1 MKDYAAHEVKNI
13 CLLGHSGSGKTAV
26 VEAMLHLTKV
36 TDRMG
41 KTIDGTSVLDYDA
54 EEIKRG
60 QSVFTSL
67 APIEWKDHK
76 INFVDT
82 PGYFDYAQEME
93 AGLAVSDNAL
103 IVVDGKDG
111 VQTGTLRAFKQVTKR
126 KLPTIFFINKLDEEN
141 SSFEKVYD
149 QLRDTFGK
157 TVIPFELPIYEN
169 GQIVGSVNV
178 LRNKAWY
185 LNDRE
190 NAKEVPAELSAQVE
204 EYRDQISE
212 AVAMTC
218 DDLME
223 KFFSGETFDE
233 AELVQGLRLGV
244 RSGEIRPVYAGSA
257 VKMLGIE
264 RLLDLIGE
272 YFPSYGEIGTVEAL
286 DANDEV
292 IKMHTDESEA
302 FSALVYK
309 TLIDPFVG
317 RISFVKVMSG
327 VLTSDTQVVNVQKDK
342 AEKVAQIF
350 IIKGKHQLAVGK
362 LFTGDLGA
370 IVKLQY
376 TQTNDTL
383 ATKAKLVR
391 YPSIVFPEGLLAMSI
406 WPKSKN
412 DEDKMSTSLQRIE
425 EEDPSFKM
433 VKNGETNELVVYGLG
448 DQHLD
453 VVVNKLH
460 NKYKVDVDLKEP
472 RIPYRETIRSTV
484 TVEGKHKK
492 QSGGAGQFGHVFVT
506 FEPCDSE
513 DMVFE
518 EKVFGGAVPKQYF
531 PAVEQGLREAMVK
544 GVLAGYRVVGVKATL
559 VDGKYHEVDSKEIAF
574 KMAARLAYKAGMP
587 LAKPALLE
595 PIVKISVT
603 IPEEYT
609 GTVIGDFNK
618 RRGLILGMELNDE
631 GEQVVSA
638 EVPMSEVMR
647 YSTELRSF
655 TQGIGTYTQVF
666 DRYEPAP
673 QPIADKVVANTKHHM
688 DNEEDE

>member
-26 VEAMLHLTKV
+26 VEAMLYLTKV

-41 KTIDGTSVLDYDA
+41 KTIDGTSVLDYDP

-111 VQTGTLRAFKQVTKR
+111 VQTGTIRAFKQVTKR
-126 KLPTIFFINKLDEEN
+126 KLPSIFFINKLDEEN
-141 SSFEKVYD
+141 ANFEKVYD

-157 TVIPFELPIYEN
+157 TIILFELPIYEK

-190 NAKEVPAELSAQVE
+190 NSKEVPAELSAQVD
-204 EYRDQISE
+204 EYRNQISE

-223 KFFSGETFDE
+223 KFFSGKTFDE
-233 AELVQGLRLGV
+233 AELVQGVRLGV

-257 VKMLGIE
+257 VKMLGVE

-272 YFPSYGEIGTVEAL
+272 YFPSYGEIGTVDAL
-286 DANDEV
+286 DANDNV
-292 IKMHTDESEA
+292 IKLHTNEAEA

-317 RISFVKVMSG
+317 RISLVKVMSG

-383 ATKAKLVR
+383 ATKVKLVR
-391 YPSIVFPEGLLAMSI
+391 YPNIIFPEGLLAMSI

-433 VKNGETNELVVYGLG
+433 VKNSETNELVVYGLG

-453 VVVNKLH
+453 VVVNKLK
-460 NKYKVDVDLKEP
+460 NRYKVEVDLKEP

-506 FEPCDSE
+506 FEPCNSV

-655 TQGIGTYTQVF
+655 TQGIGTYTQEF

-673 QPIADKVVANTKHHM
+673 QPIADKVVAYAKQHL

>member
-26 VEAMLHLTKV
+26 VEAMLYLTKV

-204 EYRDQISE
+204 EYRNQISE

-233 AELVQGLRLGV
+233 TELVQGLRLGV

-272 YFPSYGEIGTVEAL
+272 YFPSYGEIGTVDAL
-286 DANDEV
+286 DANDQV
-292 IKMHTDESEA
+292 VKMRTDESEA

-492 QSGGAGQFGHVFVT
+492 QSGGAGQFGHVFIT

-518 EKVFGGAVPKQYF
+518 EKVFGGAVPRQYF

-587 LAKPALLE
+587 QAKPALLE

-655 TQGIGTYTQVF
+655 TQGIGTYTQAF

-673 QPIADKVVANTKHHM
+673 QPIADKVVANAKHHM

>member
-26 VEAMLHLTKV
+26 VEAMLYLTKV

-149 QLRDTFGK
+149 QLRDAFGK

-185 LNDRE
+185 LSDRE

-204 EYRDQISE
+204 EYRNQISE

-272 YFPSYGEIGTVEAL
+272 YFPSYGEIGTVDAL
-286 DANDEV
+286 DTNDQV
-292 IKMHTDESEA
+292 VKMHTDESEA

-383 ATKAKLVR
+383 ATKTKLVR

-492 QSGGAGQFGHVFVT
+492 QSGGAGQFGHVFIT

-518 EKVFGGAVPKQYF
+518 EKVFGGAVPRQYF

-587 LAKPALLE
+587 QAKPALLE

-655 TQGIGTYTQVF
+655 TQGIGTYTQAF

-673 QPIADKVVANTKHHM
+673 QPIADKVVANAKHHM

>member
-82 PGYFDYAQEME
+82 PGYFDYAQELE

-126 KLPTIFFINKLDEEN
+126 KLPSIFFINKLDEEN
-141 SSFEKVYD
+141 TSFEKVYD

-157 TVIPFELPIYEN
+157 AVIPFELPIYEK

-185 LNDRE
+185 LSDRE
-190 NAKEVPAELSAQVE
+190 NAKEVPAELSGQVE
-204 EYRDQISE
+204 EYRNQISE

-218 DDLME
+218 DELME

-233 AELVQGLRLGV
+233 AELVQGVRLGV

-286 DANDEV
+286 GSNDQI

-383 ATKAKLVR
+383 ATKAKPVR
-391 YPSIVFPEGLLAMSI
+391 YPNIVFPEGLLAMSI

-433 VKNGETNELVVYGLG
+433 VKNGETNELIVYGLG

-453 VVVNKLH
+453 VVVNKLR
-460 NKYKVDVDLKEP
+460 NKYKVEVDLKEP

-492 QSGGAGQFGHVFVT
+492 QSGGAGQFGDVFIT

-559 VDGKYHEVDSKEIAF
+559 IDGKYHEVDSKEIAF

-587 LAKPALLE
+587 QAKPTLLE

-603 IPEEYT
+603 VPEEFT

-618 RRGLILGMELNDE
+618 RRGLILGMDFNDD
-631 GEQVVSA
+631 GEQVISA

-673 QPIADKVVANTKHHM
+673 QPIADKVVANAKHHM

>member
-26 VEAMLHLTKV
+26 VEAMLYFTKV

-67 APIEWKDHK
+67 APVEWKDHK
-76 INFVDT
+76 INFIDT

-126 KLPTIFFINKLDEEN
+126 KLPSIFFINKLDEEN
-141 SSFEKVYD
+141 SDFEKVYN

-157 TVIPFELPIYEN
+157 TVIPFEIPIYDK
-169 GQIVGSVNV
+169 GQVVGSVNI

-190 NAKEVPAELSAQVE
+190 NAKEVPTELAGQVE

-233 AELVQGLRLGV
+233 AELIQGVRLGV
-244 RSGEIRPVYAGSA
+244 RTGEIRPVYAGSA
-257 VKMLGIE
+257 IKMLGIE
-264 RLLDLIGE
+264 RLMDLIGE
-272 YFPSYGEIGTVEAL
+272 YFPSYGELGTVEAL

-292 IKMHTDESEA
+292 IKMRTDESEA

-383 ATKAKLVR
+383 ATKAKPVR

-433 VKNGETNELVVYGLG
+433 VKNGETNELIVYGLG

-453 VVVNKLH
+453 VVVNKLR
-460 NKYKVDVDLKEP
+460 NKYKVEVDLKEP
-472 RIPYRETIRSTV
+472 RIPYRETIRSKV

-518 EKVFGGAVPKQYF
+518 EKVFGGAVPRQYF

-603 IPEEYT
+603 IPEEFT

-618 RRGLILGMELNDE
+618 RRGLILGMELNE
-631 GEQVVSA
+631 ENEQVVSA

-655 TQGIGTYTQVF
+655 TQGIGTYTQAF

-673 QPIADKVVANTKHHM
+673 QLIADKVVANAKHHM